1 VSEQPKFIKDFSKQE
16 SQEERDIL
24 AGRIKEKRK
33 TYFET
38 KEDKEQKL
46 QTETQKSVERNE
58 DIDQKIIEIQKLRDD
73 LENISSTLSS
83 KILNFSKY
91 LKIKSDL
98 EERDVVLSESQDE
111 AEKSDSLQER
121 LQKSLDDT
129 NLPDSMKEAKKQI
142 QDFYKKQEEEWAE
155 TPYSKE
161 DIKTFFSLEY
171 LSNLSLEEYT
181 TLLKR
186 FPNQMVTHVTR
197 QGVRDHL
204 GAVNHWNGINKFTD
218 GFKDV
223 VEAGTLKS
231 AFGII
236 VTENAKEEEIANFL
250 KLKYQTKEE
259 AVNSVESLFKE
270 GTQHHDGS
278 FVDKKTVH
286 FATEEVADAHY
297 GAETGNE
304 IFFAYP
310 SALIAS
316 QYFFNGQLSK
326 ADGGSHNNQW
336 VFLDEES
343 GLDINAGLVF
353 IPKNNQVDKKNGSK
367 YELDEQMKPIEN
379 VELSEKVSQ
388 IISQD
393 GFDEF
398 VDKHVKIFSETYR
411 GEIEK
416 LMYSEPENDREKM
429 IKENILAAED
439 DLKNNL
445 GVSDLETQK
454 IILDYNFLFGL
465 RDFKTKPEKSFV
477 TQRLIKMGLEFKPA
491 QNTVSSEEYWE
502 NYFQNTEKAPNKVVY
517 YEESDPTTALKNWK
531 IKNDLTKHYS
541 DKNLGFE
548 ENYVELSDPEDIKQ
562 KVPSIGRFK
571 SLAKKVI
578 DDFYE

>member
-1 VSEQPKFIKDFSKQE
+1 V
-16 SQEERDIL
+16 L
-24 AGRIKEKRK
+24 V
-33 TYFET
+33 
-38 KEDKEQKL
+38 
-46 QTETQKSVERNE
+46 KSSP
-58 DIDQKIIEIQKLRDD
+58 IQ
-73 LENISSTLSS
+73 
-83 KILNFSKY
+83 
-91 LKIKSDL
+91 
-98 EERDVVLSESQDE
+98 
-111 AEKSDSLQER
+111 A
-121 LQKSLDDT
+121 
-129 NLPDSMKEAKKQI
+129 
-142 QDFYKKQEEEWAE
+142 FYEKQEEGWAE
-155 TPYSKE
+155 TPASKE
-161 DIKTFFSLEY
+161 DIKTFFSPEY
-171 LSNLSLEEYT
+171 LATLSLESYI

-186 FPNQMVTHVTR
+186 FPSQMVTHVTR
-197 QGVRDHL
+197 QGIRDHL
-204 GAVNHWNGINKFTD
+204 GAVNHWAGADEFTN
-218 GFKDV
+218 GFKAV
-223 VEAGTLKS
+223 VETGTLKS
-231 AFGII
+231 TFGIS

-250 KLKYQTKEE
+250 KLKHRTKEE
-259 AVNSVESLFKE
+259 AISYVEEILKE
-270 GTQHHDGS
+270 GTQHYDGS
-278 FVDKKTVH
+278 FADRKTVH

-316 QYFFNGQLSK
+316 QYFFNGQLREAS
-326 ADGGSHNNQW
+326 GGYHNNQW
-336 VFLDEES
+336 IFLDEEG

-367 YELDEQMKPIEN
+367 YELDEQMKPVEN

-398 VDKHVKIFSETYR
+398 VDKYVKIFSETYR

-416 LMYSEPENDREKM
+416 LIYSEPENDREKM

-454 IILDYNFLFGL
+454 IILDYDFLFGS

-477 TQRLIKMGLEFKPA
+477 AQRLIKMGLEFKPA

-502 NYFQNTEKAPNKVVY
+502 NYFKESGKKPNKIVY